1 MRSPLLPLLAAA
13 LFAAG
18 AAPATAQQ
26 RWDFDRLDR
35 NRDGRVTWSEY
46 RRGAPSWEGLGLD
59 RNGRLEQRSS
69 RTDQTGRFERRDDR
83 RGDRRDGRGEN
94 RGEDRGRDTRNSLAA
109 RHDLNRDGRV
119 TRSEYQ
125 RALRAEFRRL
135 DRNRDGAITRRE
147 AASGGSERFD
157 RVRSDR
163 RGRSF

>member
-1 MRSPLLPLLAAA
+1 M
-13 LFAAG
+13 
-18 AAPATAQQ
+18 
-26 RWDFDRLDR
+26 
-35 NRDGRVTWSEY
+35 
-46 RRGAPSWEGLGLD
+46 
-59 RNGRLEQRSS
+59 
-69 RTDQTGRFERRDDR
+69 
-83 RGDRRDGRGEN
+83 
-94 RGEDRGRDTRNSLAA
+94 
-109 RHDLNRDGRV
+109 